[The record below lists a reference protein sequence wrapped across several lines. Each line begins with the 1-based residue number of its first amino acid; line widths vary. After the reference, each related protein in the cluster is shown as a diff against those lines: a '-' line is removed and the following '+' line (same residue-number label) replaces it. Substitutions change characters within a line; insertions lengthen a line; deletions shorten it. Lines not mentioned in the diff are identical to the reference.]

1 MAKLT
6 GSVGKKGDN
15 DAADVKQ
22 VQQLLAKFADMPDA
36 KALDI
41 KADGKCGK
49 GTEEAIALFQKLV
62 VGMRPD
68 GLVEADGKTWKAL
81 NGSVPKPKPE
91 KDAKAAGGGDP
102 KKLSGAAWWRSN
114 QGRFPNSD
122 KVSDLAGSFQ
132 SNVKAFIAALK
143 AAGASISVS
152 STLRNPERAWL
163 MHYSWQV
170 SRGKVKPDAVPAN
183 SKVAIVWDHGDDK
196 ASIAGAKAMS
206 DLFSLAFKP
215 SLTSRHIEGKAIDMD
230 ISWKGKLE
238 VAGKGGKKVSIGS
251 PNNGADN
258 DDLHKLGADYGVIK
272 LATDPPHWS
281 TDGH

>member
-1 MAKLT
+1 MAKLS

-15 DAADVKQ
+15 AAEDVKQ
-22 VQQLLAKFADMPDA
+22 VQQLLAKFADLPDA
-36 KALDI
+36 KSLNV
-41 KADGKCGK
+41 KADSKCGK

-62 VGMRPD
+62 VGIRPD

-81 NGSVPKPKPE
+81 NGPVPKP
-91 KDAKAAGGGDP
+91 DAKAAAKGAGGGDP

-122 KVSDLAGSFQ
+122 KVSDLSGSFQ

-143 AAGASISVS
+143 AAGASVSVS

-170 SRGKVKPDAVPAN
+170 SRGKVQASAVPAN
-183 SKVAIVWDHGDDK
+183 SKIAIVWDHGDDK
-196 ASIAGAKAMS
+196 ASVAGAKAMS

-230 ISWKGKLE
+230 ISWKGKME
-238 VAGKGGKKVSIGS
+238 IAGKNGKKVSIGS

-258 DDLHKLGADYGVIK
+258 DDLHQVGAGYGVIK
-272 LATDPPHWS
+272 LASDPPHWS